1 MATAGASRL
10 AEAAKVIEAL
20 TGVPSSVPASDADGE
35 EKRAEAARVRRFLAL
50 PVRLQEG
57 ILRYGEHIQAAY
69 KS

>member
-1 MATAGASRL
+1 L
-10 AEAAKVIEAL
+10 AEAAKVIESL
-20 TGVPSSVPASDADGE
+20 TGVPPSIPASDATGE
-35 EKRAEAARVRRFLAL
+35 EKRVEAARVRRFLAL

>member
-1 MATAGASRL
+1 MAAAGASRV
-10 AEAAKVIEAL
+10 AEAARVIEAL
-20 TGVPSSVPASDADGE
+20 TGVPPAVPASDAPGE
-35 EKRAEAARVRRFLAL
+35 ERRAEAARVRRFLAL

>member
-1 MATAGASRL
+1 MAGADMSRV
-10 AEAAKVIEAL
+10 AEAARVIETL
-20 TGVPSSVPASDADGE
+20 TGVPPAVPGSNTTGE

-57 ILRYGEHIQAAY
+57 ILRYGEHIQKAY

>member
-1 MATAGASRL
+1 VATAGASRL

-20 TGVPSSVPASDADGE
+20 TGVPPSIPASDATGE